1 MAGTE
6 DETFRSGKVDLARLP
21 PCRRSLIPHIR
32 QVNLRVYQWKRSH
45 DPFPE
50 LPSPTSH
57 GWQMS
62 DNGRLTPVWS
72 EGPILP
78 LSLTD
83 HVLAL
88 NETVDEESEFDE
100 LELTSDEEDDEHN

>member
-1 MAGTE
+1 
-6 DETFRSGKVDLARLP
+6 
-21 PCRRSLIPHIR
+21 
-32 QVNLRVYQWKRSH
+32 
-45 DPFPE
+45 
-50 LPSPTSH
+50 
-57 GWQMS
+57 MS

-100 LELTSDEEDDEHN
+100 LELSSDEEDDEHN